1 VTASYDLRAQL
12 AQLDLTARE
21 SVDRTIREM
30 RSNAAADTPNPSG
43 YKICC
48 GVGGGDVVVL
58 VEVVVVVVDYRK
70 WKVYGIIAAGN
81 VECRI
86 QYCHHFLVT
95 SPILV

>member
-1 VTASYDLRAQL
+1 M
-12 AQLDLTARE
+12 LDLTARE
-21 SVDRTIREM
+21 SVGRTIREI
-30 RSNAAADTPNPSG
+30 RSNADTPNLSG

-58 VEVVVVVVDYRK
+58 MEVVVVGWWWWWWTREGKSYE
-70 WKVYGIIAAGN
+70 IIAAGN

-95 SPILV
+95 SSILV